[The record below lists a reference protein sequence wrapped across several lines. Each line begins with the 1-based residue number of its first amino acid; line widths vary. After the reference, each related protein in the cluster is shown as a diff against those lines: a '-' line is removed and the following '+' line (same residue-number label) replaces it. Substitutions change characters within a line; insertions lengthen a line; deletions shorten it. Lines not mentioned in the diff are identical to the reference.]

1 MEFFMVTTG
10 GGGPCFSFETR
21 LRLIRLYR
29 AAPTGKGLSA
39 FLTFRLGVGG
49 PPAGRTERLPWS
61 DRNRLFP
68 YTSADKW
75 QISGPCG
82 SCKRAGRGGDGG
94 ALAGGV
100 GGGRWRVVG
109 AGAGLS
115 RPPRAR
121 PGRGRVEA
129 AGGAGRGAGASGP
142 RCARAGARA
151 RLGRRA
157 RGATPTRTSV
167 VEVRDRSG

>member
-100 GGGRWRVVG
+100 GGGAARAWARACRG
-109 AGAGLS
+109 
-115 RPPRAR
+115 RRAR
-121 PGRGRVEA
+121 GAGRGRVEA
-129 AGGAGRGAGASGP
+129 AVRAGR
-142 RCARAGARA
+142 RLRAHQSAKAATGR
-151 RLGRRA
+151 GRR
-157 RGATPTRTSV
+157 RIATPRHIRG
-167 VEVRDRSG
+167 RD